1 MKILFVVPY
10 VPSRIR
16 IRPYELIRW
25 LGRLGHS
32 VTVATQVSHPDEQ
45 ADLEEIRS
53 MCEKLIVME
62 LPRWRSIVNSAIALP
77 GNTPLQSVYS
87 WNPPLAQQL
96 LTTIDD
102 KNLHQKYDIAHV
114 EHLRGVKFGLF
125 LKRVANLPVIWDS
138 VDCISYLFRQSAKS
152 NPRMISRLLNRID
165 LPRTTAFERA
175 VVHQFNRVLV
185 TSAVDRQAFLDLQP
199 EGAPLPRIEVIPQG
213 VNQEYFQ
220 PAALEREPDTLV
232 LSGKMSYHANIRM
245 VLHLVEEIMPKV
257 WLKRPQVKVW
267 IVGKDPSPE
276 IQKLTRDKRIL
287 VTGAVAD
294 LRPYLQK
301 ATVAVAPICYG
312 AGIQNKVLEAM
323 ACATPVIAS
332 PAAVSALQVKAGED
346 VMVASN
352 PEEFAYEINR
362 LLQDP
367 IVANRVGLAGRQYVR
382 NNHQWL
388 SIVNR
393 LESIYTEETVK
404 EGTRKP

>member
-1 MKILFVVPY
+1 
-10 VPSRIR
+10 
-16 IRPYELIRW
+16 
-25 LGRLGHS
+25 
-32 VTVATQVSHPDEQ
+32 
-45 ADLEEIRS
+45 
-53 MCEKLIVME
+53 
-62 LPRWRSIVNSAIALP
+62 
-77 GNTPLQSVYS
+77 
-87 WNPPLAQQL
+87 
-96 LTTIDD
+96 
-102 KNLHQKYDIAHV
+102 
-114 EHLRGVKFGLF
+114 
-125 LKRVANLPVIWDS
+125 
-138 VDCISYLFRQSAKS
+138 
-152 NPRMISRLLNRID
+152 LNRID

-213 VNQEYFQ
+213 VDQEYFQ
-220 PAALEREPDTLV
+220 PAALQREPDTLV

-276 IQKLTRDKRIL
+276 IQILTRDKRIL

-301 ATVAVAPICYG
+301 AAVAVAPICYG

-352 PEEFAYEINR
+352 PEEFAYEIIR
-362 LLQDP
+362 ILQDP

-393 LESIYTEETVK
+393 LESIYTEETVR